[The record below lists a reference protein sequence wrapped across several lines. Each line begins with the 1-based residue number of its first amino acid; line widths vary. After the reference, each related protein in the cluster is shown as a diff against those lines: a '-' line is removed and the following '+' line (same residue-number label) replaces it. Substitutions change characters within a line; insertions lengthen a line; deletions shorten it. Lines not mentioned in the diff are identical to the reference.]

1 VRGDFPSP
9 TTSSGVVESKRQ
21 HSVVGDCISSFIFR
35 FNSGEVK
42 IVKNQKIKKE
52 REAIYMEDKPIL
64 IVRSYMSVFLFS
76 FFYFFASAA
85 IFMFFVASLPRGFS
99 RAHRTKSDHSEF
111 SRAGIKR
118 FAELSHTHTYIQQG
132 ISLPSSFLLIFYYFY
147 IRKKG
152 PRTTTKR

>member
-132 ISLPSSFLLIFYYFY
+132 ISLSLLHFF
-147 IRKKG
+147 
-152 PRTTTKR
+152 